1 MDYDFDSK
9 RLPYQGWEVRS
20 RLTHVSLEGTVAA
33 GAELYIDEV
42 LKCHLVSCKQFVHG
56 SDAISA
62 IERKATL
69 WIDDSATRS
78 RSSDVAAALLS

>member
-1 MDYDFDSK
+1 MFPW
-9 RLPYQGWEVRS
+9 RARWRPVRNS
-20 RLTHVSLEGTVAA
+20 IV
-33 GAELYIDEV
+33 DEV
-42 LKCHLVSCKQFVHG
+42 CKCHLVSCKQFVHG

-69 WIDDSATRS
+69 WIDDRATRS